1 MCNTGIESLNFIK
14 VTDGVIDS
22 IRNLGYLNILQI
34 SHISNFS
41 KIILEHKQLPLRI
54 LVSINNDP
62 IGYSIKLQR
71 KQFFKEDFESYMDLR
86 EIRVDGDNEPFAI
99 EQDIIRITE
108 KDQAIP
114 NHHYYPF

>member
-1 MCNTGIESLNFIK
+1 MCNVEIETLNFIK
-14 VTDGVIDS
+14 ITDGVIDS
-22 IRNLGYLNILQI
+22 IRNLHFLTILHI

-54 LVSINNDP
+54 SISINNDP

-71 KQFFKEDFESYMDLR
+71 RELAKDNLESYMDLR
-86 EIRVDGDNEPFAI
+86 EIRVDGDNEPVSI

-108 KDQAIP
+108 KDQIIL